1 MLKKKGETLMFD
13 TDKSSDTLLLETI
26 SELLKNAKYK
36 VLEGDR
42 DTVYVKDT
50 TTDEHF
56 SIRVRN
62 CND

>member
-26 SELLKNAKYK
+26 SELLKNTKYK

-62 CND
+62 CSD

>member
-1 MLKKKGETLMFD
+1 MFD
-13 TDKSSDTLLLETI
+13 TDKSNDTLLLETI
-26 SELLKNAKYK
+26 SELLENTKYK

-56 SIRVRN
+56 SIRVQS
-62 CND
+62 CSD